1 MTQIDH
7 RGYYLPQDETTFIHC
22 EVEKSKLLAI
32 LDKFGTDHEK
42 TIKVS
47 KTAAIN
53 KALDLA
59 LIA

>member
-42 TIKVS
+42 TI
-47 KTAAIN
+47 
-53 KALDLA
+53 
-59 LIA
+59 